1 MLQRLILRKDHQ
13 IGVRRG
19 IMADP
24 SNHELQLLRL
34 AAIIESSD
42 DGIVSKDLDGTI
54 RSWNPGAERI
64 FGYTAE
70 EMVGASIFKLI
81 PPELHDEEH
90 GLLARIRAGE
100 HVAHYET
107 DRIRKDGRRI
117 RISLSLSPL
126 RTVNGRLIGASA
138 IKRDVTT
145 QRALEHQLHQAQR
158 MEAIG
163 RLAGGVA
170 HDFNNLLTI
179 IGGLTALMLRRM
191 PEGTPDRRDLEQV
204 AKAADRAA
212 ALTQQLLAFSRR
224 QLAETELLSV
234 NEVVHG
240 LESLLRRLIGE
251 HIALSVALSPDV
263 GRVRGNRVQLEQ
275 VVMNLAVNA
284 RDAMP
289 DGGTLTIT
297 TENVMVNGNFP
308 REQLRIEPGPYVML
322 SVADTGAGMD
332 PVTQASIFEPFFTT
346 KSPGEGTGLGLA
358 TVYGIVEQAGGAIYV
373 YSEEGR
379 GSVFKVY
386 LPRVMSD
393 VTAPLGMAPSSHQ
406 SNQLPTLGTVL
417 LAEDEPGV
425 RAFAAQVLEEAGY
438 RVLQAGDGEAA
449 LALVTPSEGTIAL
462 LITDV
467 VMPGMNGRVI
477 AERLRMLQP
486 RVPVLYMSGYTDDVV
501 VRTGV
506 STDGAGFLQKPFT
519 PQMLLDRVHA
529 VLAQARAVPGI

>member
-1 MLQRLILRKDHQ
+1 
-13 IGVRRG
+13 
-19 IMADP
+19 MADP
-24 SNHELQLLRL
+24 SNYEFQLLRL

-70 EMVGASIFKLI
+70 EMVGASIFKVI

-90 GLLARIRAGE
+90 ALLARIRAGE

-126 RTVNGRLIGASA
+126 RAADGRLIGASA
-138 IKRDVTT
+138 IKRDVTS

-191 PEGTPDRRDLEQV
+191 PEGTPERRDLEQV

-224 QLAETELLSV
+224 QLAETELLAV

-251 HIALSVALSPDV
+251 HIALSVVLAPDV

-275 VVMNLAVNA
+275 VVMNLAANA

-289 DGGTLTIT
+289 DGGTLTIA

-346 KSPGEGTGLGLA
+346 KSPGQGTGLGLA

-386 LPRVMSD
+386 LPRVTTD
-393 VTAPLGMAPSSHQ
+393 AAAPLGMPPSGHP
-406 SNQLPTLGTVL
+406 SNQLRTLGTVL
-417 LAEDEPGV
+417 LVEDEPGV

-449 LALVTPSEGTIAL
+449 LALVTPDEGAIAL
-462 LITDV
+462 LVTDV

-486 RVPVLYMSGYTDDVV
+486 LVPVLYMSGYTDDVV
-501 VRTGV
+501 IRTGV
-506 STDGAGFLQKPFT
+506 RTDGAGFLQKPFT

-529 VLAQARAVPGI
+529 VLAQARAVPGA